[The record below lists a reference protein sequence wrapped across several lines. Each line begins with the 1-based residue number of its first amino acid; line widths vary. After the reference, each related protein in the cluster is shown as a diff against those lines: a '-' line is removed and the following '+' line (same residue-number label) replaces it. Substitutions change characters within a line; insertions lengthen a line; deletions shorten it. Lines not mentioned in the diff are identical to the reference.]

1 MNEQIAKALAAMAKL
16 MPGGE
21 RIDESAGD
29 FLISALSE
37 YDSNQ
42 VLNSLH
48 RCLKELKFFPTI
60 SEIIDRIDDGR
71 PGTEEAWSLAPK
83 YEESAAYLNNEIMG
97 AWKVASDLIRDGGNM
112 VSARMTFK
120 EIYEKT
126 VKENRSKGIK
136 PNWWMSRAS
145 GRGSDVV
152 NQSAVRDAVELG
164 RITNAQA
171 LVLLPNFIAQEN
183 KTPQLPQNNS
193 IQTLI
198 GSTFNKMDAV

>member
-1 MNEQIAKALAAMAKL
+1 MLQIA
-16 MPGGE
+16 
-21 RIDESAGD
+21 
-29 FLISALSE
+29 
-37 YDSNQ
+37 
-42 VLNSLH
+42 
-48 RCLKELKFFPTI
+48 TI
-60 SEIIDRIDDGR
+60 SDYPLDSI
-71 PGTEEAWSLAPK
+71 SL
-83 YEESAAYLNNEIMG
+83 YTFNQYLNKIVCG
-97 AWKVASDLIRDGGNM
+97 LFK
-112 VSARMTFK
+112 MTFK